1 MFDPAVKKSFAYL
14 SLRAKQKISLLV
26 LGQTFLAFLDLF
38 GVALIGFIGA
48 LSVSGIKS
56 EEPDTRL
63 SVILDKAG
71 IRDLSF
77 QSQVAVL
84 GAIAVISLVLRTLI
98 SSFLTR
104 KALLFLANNSSRQ
117 SEEMINELLKRP
129 RLFLDGQSTQETLW
143 AVTSGIQTINLG
155 VIGSTVTLLTESMLL
170 AVLLIGL
177 MFFNPIMAI
186 ITITIFGIVA
196 LVLYRAMHDKA
207 RRLGE
212 EYARISIAGNELF
225 LELFSAFREILVR
238 NKVQAY
244 AQSLVRLRGEVS
256 INVARS
262 AFMPLISKYVVEITM
277 VVAAL
282 LISAF
287 LFMFNNAQEGV
298 AALALFLAASS
309 RIAPSILRL
318 QQGITQIRMALAEAS
333 KTFALENKI
342 KEVSAEINW
351 EISFEAPKED
361 FVPKVEL
368 KKLSFTYPTSQ
379 KSVINQIDLEIEAGT
394 FVAIVG
400 PSGGGKSTLAD
411 LILGISSPSTGEVY
425 ISGQKPYDAIR
436 RWPGQI
442 SYVPQNILIL
452 NDDIESNIIFDIEKS
467 QPDIGAFNFAL
478 DSSRSTTFVNE
489 MPKKHKTPVGERGA
503 QISGGQK
510 QRIGLARALYTRPS
524 LLILDEATSALDI
537 ETESLVSDALNLLH
551 GKCTLIV
558 IAHRL
563 STVRNADQ
571 VVYLDKGKILAT
583 GSFEKVRDLVPE
595 FDRQAGIMG
604 L

>member
-155 VIGSTVTLLTESMLL
+155 VIGSTVTLLTEGMLL

-277 VVAAL
+277 VVAA
-282 LISAF
+282 
-287 LFMFNNAQEGV
+287 
-298 AALALFLAASS
+298 
-309 RIAPSILRL
+309 
-318 QQGITQIRMALAEAS
+318 
-333 KTFALENKI
+333 
-342 KEVSAEINW
+342 
-351 EISFEAPKED
+351 
-361 FVPKVEL
+361 
-368 KKLSFTYPTSQ
+368 
-379 KSVINQIDLEIEAGT
+379 
-394 FVAIVG
+394 
-400 PSGGGKSTLAD
+400 
-411 LILGISSPSTGEVY
+411 
-425 ISGQKPYDAIR
+425 
-436 RWPGQI
+436 
-442 SYVPQNILIL
+442 
-452 NDDIESNIIFDIEKS
+452 
-467 QPDIGAFNFAL
+467 
-478 DSSRSTTFVNE
+478 
-489 MPKKHKTPVGERGA
+489 
-503 QISGGQK
+503 
-510 QRIGLARALYTRPS
+510 
-524 LLILDEATSALDI
+524 
-537 ETESLVSDALNLLH
+537 
-551 GKCTLIV
+551 
-558 IAHRL
+558 
-563 STVRNADQ
+563 
-571 VVYLDKGKILAT
+571 
-583 GSFEKVRDLVPE
+583 
-595 FDRQAGIMG
+595 
-604 L
+604 